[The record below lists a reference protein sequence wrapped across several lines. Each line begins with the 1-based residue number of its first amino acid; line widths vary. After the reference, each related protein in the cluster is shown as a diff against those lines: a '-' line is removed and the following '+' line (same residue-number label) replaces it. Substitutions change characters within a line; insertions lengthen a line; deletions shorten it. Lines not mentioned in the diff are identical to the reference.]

1 MSQPTVETTQ
11 PVDLYREVHKGLRRS
26 LFAVTEAAGALGE
39 SDAPSMAEFVDRF
52 GELDMMLTTHHGHE
66 DSGEL
71 VRLIGVH
78 CAPVV
83 GKIEEAHEQLT
94 EAFAA
99 LRESVVRVAA
109 GSGDV
114 DALYDGLVRFTTD
127 YLTHM
132 AVEEHQVMPALQQH
146 ASADELMSITMA
158 IRTSVPP
165 PDMVVF
171 LKYMLP
177 AMNPAERAAMLG
189 GMKAGAPPEIF
200 EMFWSAATDCLG
212 EADLSDV
219 ASRIGV

>member
-1 MSQPTVETTQ
+1 
-11 PVDLYREVHKGLRRS
+11 
-26 LFAVTEAAGALGE
+26 
-39 SDAPSMAEFVDRF
+39 
-52 GELDMMLTTHHGHE
+52 
-66 DSGEL
+66 
-71 VRLIGVH
+71 
-78 CAPVV
+78 
-83 GKIEEAHEQLT
+83 
-94 EAFAA
+94 
-99 LRESVVRVAA
+99 
-109 GSGDV
+109 
-114 DALYDGLVRFTTD
+114 
-127 YLTHM
+127 
-132 AVEEHQVMPALQQH
+132 MPALQQH
-146 ASADELMSITMA
+146 ASADELMSITMT